1 VRLAYIIS
9 AYKLPEQLRRLV
21 ETLATDT
28 SSFVIHVDKKTDD
41 GTYRRMVSS
50 LDQLGN
56 VHFLERHRSYYG
68 AFRHVRATLKGI
80 DELLRRQVAFDYAI
94 GPDLSVLLSDFHVL
108 AAGPD
113 FMVFDLSR
121 SDAIRDDRHKPDVPD

>member
-1 VRLAYIIS
+1 VRTTTWFPPRGASEGCHRRNAPTRLRAEDARRAVKLAYIIS

-56 VHFLERHRSYYG
+56 VHFLERHRSY
-68 AFRHVRATLKGI
+68 
-80 DELLRRQVAFDYAI
+80 
-94 GPDLSVLLSDFHVL
+94 
-108 AAGPD
+108 
-113 FMVFDLSR
+113 
-121 SDAIRDDRHKPDVPD
+121 